1 MSPETTVSLALIFG
15 FAGLIKVVYDL
26 FSGTN
31 KNAKQET
38 EHRAKEL
45 QLMREGFQKEIQ
57 SIREEFRKEIQAL
70 RTESSAE
77 TFTTRSGI
85 DKANMKLD
93 EVCRSLSEQRVDI
106 KAIDLQLKDMS
117 KKQLEH
123 DMRMDALDGR
133 VTAIEEYI
141 DRGVLGND

>member
-15 FAGLIKVVYDL
+15 FTGFIKVIYDL
-26 FSGTN
+26 FTGSN
-31 KNAKQET
+31 KSTKQET
-38 EHRAKEL
+38 EQRAKEL
-45 QLMREGFQKEIQ
+45 QILREGFQKEIQ
-57 SIREEFRKEIQAL
+57 AMREEFRKELQSI
-70 RTESSAE
+70 RSESSAE
-77 TFTTRSGI
+77 TFTTRGGI

-123 DMRMDALDGR
+123 DMRMDVSDGR
-133 VTAIEEYI
+133 VAALEEYL
-141 DRGVLGND
+141 DRGVK

>member
-1 MSPETTVSLALIFG
+1 MTPETTVSLALIFG
-15 FAGLIKVVYDL
+15 FAGFAKVIYDL

-31 KNAKQET
+31 KNAKQEA

-45 QLMREGFQKEIQ
+45 QIMREGFQKEIQ
-57 SIREEFRKEIQAL
+57 SIREEFRKEVQSL

-123 DMRMDALDGR
+123 DMRMDGTDKR
-133 VTAIEEYI
+133 VDSLEDYL
-141 DRGVLGND
+141 DRGVK